1 MDRIDEILF
10 LYEDDVVEMKD
21 GGRIG
26 FDNGGRGQ
34 DYFKQR
40 ITDPKQ
46 LKLLEES
53 AKKYGYDSYADV
65 PDTKQKEPGKRAY
78 GDKEKILADVR
89 RRLKGVPVGKGSPG
103 VSRPVGEDFVSP
115 MKDPEIAAKNVS
127 TRKKNYQASSMGKA

>member
-1 MDRIDEILF
+1 MDRIDEILS

-53 AKKYGYDSYADV
+53 AKKYGYDSYDDV
-65 PDTKQKEPGKRAY
+65 PNTKPIPGKRAY

-89 RRLKGVPVGKGSPG
+89 RRLKGTPEGKGSPG

-115 MKDPEIAAKNVS
+115 MKDPEIVARNIE
-127 TRKKNYQASSMGKA
+127 N